1 MVEPGVGRRALYR
14 SERVGRSNEG
24 GVEALVRESWKSRDG
39 LTEFDGD
46 CSWVGAV
53 GVTTSSRHEGC
64 WDWGDGFEREIG
76 PVGVS
81 SVLCGDAI
89 PGLGGTDWNAWIGRA
104 SKNSWAKMN
113 GVLVGSI
120 WELGVEDA

>member
-1 MVEPGVGRRALYR
+1 M
-14 SERVGRSNEG
+14 
-24 GVEALVRESWKSRDG
+24 EALARESWKSRDG
-39 LTEFDGD
+39 LVEFGVG

-64 WDWGDGFEREIG
+64 RDWGDGFDREIG

-81 SVLCGDAI
+81 RVLCGGAMA
-89 PGLGGTDWNAWIGRA
+89 GLGGADWNAWIGRA

-120 WELGVEDA
+120 GESGVEDA